1 MAAPVVQSDYEG
13 LEQIAQRFNQQ
24 ADVIAQLIQSVKGA
38 MDPLQSNWLGDAKD
52 AFFSEMEEDVSP
64 GTQRLQELFAE
75 SAAKTAEIARVL
87 EEAEEEARNVFN
99 SWRA

>member
-24 ADVIAQLIQSVKGA
+24 ADVISQLIQSVKGA
-38 MDPLQSNWLGDAKD
+38 MEPLTSSWAGDNQV
-52 AFFSEMEEDVSP
+52 AFFEEMENDVSP

-75 SAAKTAEIARVL
+75 SATKTAEIARIL
-87 EEAEEEARNVFN
+87 EDAEEEGRNVFSN
-99 SWRA
+99 WRA

>member
-24 ADVIAQLIQSVKGA
+24 ADVISQLIQSVKGA
-38 MDPLQSNWLGDAKD
+38 MEPLTSSWLGDNQV
-52 AFFSEMEEDVSP
+52 AFFEEMENDVSP

-75 SAAKTAEIARVL
+75 SATKTAEIARVL
-87 EEAEEEARNVFN
+87 EDAEEEARNVFSN
-99 SWRA
+99 WRA

>member
-24 ADVIAQLIQSVKGA
+24 ADVISQLIQSVKGA
-38 MDPLQSNWLGDAKD
+38 MEPLTSSWLGDNKD
-52 AFFSEMEEDVSP
+52 AFFEEMENDVSP

-75 SAAKTAEIARVL
+75 SATKTAEIARIL
-87 EEAEEEARNVFN
+87 EDAEEEGRNVFSN
-99 SWRA
+99 WRA